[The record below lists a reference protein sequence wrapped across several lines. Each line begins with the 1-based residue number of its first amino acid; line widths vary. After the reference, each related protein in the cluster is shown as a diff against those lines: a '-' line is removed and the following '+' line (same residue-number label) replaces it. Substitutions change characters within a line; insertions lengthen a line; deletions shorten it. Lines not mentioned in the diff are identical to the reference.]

1 MDFLKSNFENQNQ
14 DYSNTIGWAKRSTVW
29 RITGRV
35 NRQRGGT
42 FCVGNAQ
49 VYNGSQP
56 NIISRFDALISDRQV
71 EGDRSLTTPNEPA
84 IWVPTKTETKDT
96 PRVVAKASKKS
107 KK

>member
-1 MDFLKSNFENQNQ
+1 MVEFREFGRWVVNQSLDFLHGK
-14 DYSNTIGWAKRSTVW
+14 
-29 RITGRV
+29 
-35 NRQRGGT
+35 
-42 FCVGNAQ
+42 CVGCR
-49 VYNGSQP
+49 P